1 MSSYWIRVGS
11 KPNLYKKNIGYQMQV
26 KPRKDRGRDRRD
38 RAANQG
44 TTRSEEKALEQI
56 LPGPPRKTQ
65 TCWHLDLDL
74 WPRALW
80 KNKFILF
87 QATQFVVLCFFS
99 PKRLIHNHTSY
110 LASIDSICLKNLSW
124 RFLHSLAAGLGKG
137 RAWSPEEFEP
147 WLSLFWTL
155 NLGKLLSC

>member
-65 TCWHLDLDL
+65 TC
-74 WPRALW
+74 
-80 KNKFILF
+80 
-87 QATQFVVLCFFS
+87 
-99 PKRLIHNHTSY
+99 
-110 LASIDSICLKNLSW
+110 
-124 RFLHSLAAGLGKG
+124 
-137 RAWSPEEFEP
+137 
-147 WLSLFWTL
+147 
-155 NLGKLLSC
+155 